1 MRLISFTFQFEIEN
15 NEPFCRTCF
24 VHLSCGLNSVDW
36 FQIQQYLSSQDEAK
50 KAHLG
55 VWQYGDITEDDDK
68 EFGLGR

>member
-1 MRLISFTFQFEIEN
+1 MSYVGGLMLE
-15 NEPFCRTCF
+15 CVF
-24 VHLSCGLNSVDW
+24 VG
-36 FQIQQYLSSQDEAK
+36 FQIQQYLSAQDAAK